1 MNYGPT
7 SRRLPMALTF
17 LLTLLCAPFHSE
29 GLVVSETAKPAEF
42 DVRGPD
48 GVPKGTK
55 LRAPTTAQTK
65 AIAALQASVTGSLE
79 VQYNG
84 LTATPRHIFSHSGY
98 LTEPSG
104 AEPETIARQFLA
116 ERAAIFRFSADDL
129 NNLRLKSRAKL
140 PDMDTTILL
149 FEQHVN
155 GVPLYKGEV
164 LVNVNRAGRIIS
176 VGNENFPQMKVAN
189 SFALSPAEAVS
200 AGAAGVGVEGFQPQ
214 SLGTTPLVRTYGD
227 LPHEFAE
234 GTKFSG
240 GSTFTDD
247 IIVTRVIFP
256 MGEQGRAAYK
266 FTLTTPQY
274 EGMMWEN
281 IVDATSGQVLRRIS
295 LTSFQAGGGH
305 GVGRHG
311 TMRPDVQDMLEGYN
325 AAGTSRG
332 KVFDT
337 VPTALSGLNGFGRS
351 TAPGVP
357 PTYAPDTTTTAPG
370 RGFRIGWL
378 LNRTETPLIYDS
390 PFGQVTRGL
399 PDALNPTP
407 QSPFGWF
414 YLPTNTGGAE
424 VPDNDPLI
432 PATRGFRYT
441 MHEEARTRNVPENSP
456 TGDGNQP
463 FAANLTPLPASVS
476 LVDGR
481 TLSSVFQS
489 QYTEGNN
496 VIVAEDHANDNETTH
511 GIRGFAA
518 DRQFTLPRFNF
529 INSYEYGGAN
539 AVAGPPTTFPP
550 STHPDIY
557 PGTVNLFYAINVI
570 HDYLYSIGFTE
581 SLWNFQQDN
590 FGKGGSGRDAVSG
603 QVQDGSGINN
613 ANFGTPSD
621 GTAPRMQMFLF
632 NETGFRRSDGDFDF
646 DVIAHELYHGVSN
659 RSAGKGETGCLGI
672 TAAGESN
679 GQGEGWS
686 DFLANSMSDDDCAGE
701 YVTGNFDRGIRRQPK
716 TNYRWS
722 YAAINSRAL
731 TRRDTRAGTDLD
743 TGVSVG
749 LGAVPFQVHK
759 TGELWSATLWDMR
772 ELLIMKDPNGVFF
785 DGTRRLGTG
794 ASFFI
799 GYRQVQSVDTLH
811 PIDYRASFNTN
822 DLGTLKPAEHA
833 VRPGL
838 VAAEKTTLGNRSGP
852 LSIAVRNGGRMA
864 DTLVLRGLQ
873 IGPCNPTFVDSRDAI
888 LLADRELN
896 GGENQAII
904 WRAFASHGVGQ
915 NARST
920 GGAAD
925 DPESQTAPIVVEDFS
940 VPVGVTQ
947 CETLGPLTAPTFTAA
962 NSGPNE
968 ATLTIIPVA
977 GAVEYI
983 ISRATGAN
991 GTFTQIDK
999 IPATQ
1004 LTYKDTDKDQGLAP
1018 GQTYAYQVRATRS
1031 AQCVSS
1037 ANTVTVNIAIGL
1049 PVTPAPI
1056 FFGANQIV
1064 DVKRSDRLVV
1074 SWRPATSANPNAK
1087 IVYDVYRSEHVE
1099 HGTMTQDPTFTP
1111 SASNKIAE
1119 NLTGTSFVDTDRVF
1133 NQVYYY
1139 IVQARDLNNGRM
1151 DTNNTGNRLVR
1162 WNAAT
1167 TAGIKDTSPFP
1178 IETFEATSANGRF
1191 KPPLVE
1197 SGKDPQQG
1205 DPAFQRVTG
1214 IDLGGGISTSMMY
1227 APDFDPGS
1235 DGAASD
1241 FSTVIGP
1248 LTLTEASVLDF
1259 DHLISSEAM
1268 FDGGVVEISVGTPT
1282 FNSLPFPDNVTTF
1295 DLGDYMIQGAYNE
1308 KLRGDLAGVIL
1319 SPLQGRRAF
1328 TGIFGLQHTRASLRN
1343 FAPGGRHNPA
1353 GAPVFIRFRMTSDA
1367 QSTNGPKSGWYID
1380 NVAINDLG
1388 VSTPAQLLN
1397 ISTRLRV
1404 QTGDNVG
1411 IGGFIISGTDAK
1423 KVALRGI
1430 GPSLSSNGA
1439 PLEGRLEDPV
1449 LELYDQNGGFIT
1461 SNDNWKESQQGDIEG
1476 SGLAPSDERE
1486 AMIIRT
1492 LLPGAYTAILRGK
1505 DDSTGIGLVEAYDQ
1519 QQGALSELANISTR
1533 GFVDTGDN
1541 VVIGGFILG
1550 AHNGATNIVLR
1561 AIGPSLEDRGVPNSL
1576 ADPTLELFDGDG
1588 NPIATND
1595 DWKDNQRNEI
1605 EATGLQPTRDSEA
1618 ALFQSLGPGLYT
1630 AIVRG
1635 KGDTTG
1641 VGLVEVYNVR

>member
-1 MNYGPT
+1 MNPPQMNRT
-7 SRRLPMALTF
+7 VTPCRLLTF
-17 LLTLLCAPFHSE
+17 ALLITAFCAPFPAE
-29 GLVVSETAKPAEF
+29 GLTVSENAKPAEF

-48 GVPKGTK
+48 GVPKGTA
-55 LRAPTTAQTK
+55 LRTPTSAQTK
-65 AIAALQASVTGSLE
+65 AIAALQATVTGSLE

-84 LTATPRHIFSHSGY
+84 LTATPRHMFSHTGY
-98 LTEPSG
+98 LTQPSS
-104 AEPETIARQFLA
+104 AAPEAIARQFLSDW
-116 ERAAIFRFSADDL
+116 AAIFRFSNEDV
-129 NNLRLKSRAKL
+129 NNLRLKSRATL
-140 PDMDTTILL
+140 PDMGSTILL

-189 SFALSPAEAVS
+189 SFAISPADAVS

-214 SLGTTPLVRTYGD
+214 SMGTTPVVRTYGD

-234 GTKFSG
+234 GSKFSG

-256 MGEQGRAAYK
+256 MGDQGRAAYK

-281 IVDATSGQVLRRIS
+281 IVDASSGQVLRRIS
-295 LTSFQAGGGH
+295 LTSFQRGGGV
-305 GVGRHG
+305 GPGRHG
-311 TMRPDVQDMLEGYN
+311 TMRPDIQDMMESFN

-332 KVFDT
+332 KVFDSL
-337 VPTALSGLNGFGRS
+337 PTALSGLQGFGRS

-357 PTYAPDTTTTAPG
+357 PMYAPDTTTTSPG
-370 RGFRIGWL
+370 RGFRISWL
-378 LNRTETPLIYDS
+378 MNRIETPLIYDM

-399 PDALNPTP
+399 PDASNPTP

-414 YLPTNTGGAE
+414 YLPTNTGGTE
-424 VPDNDPLI
+424 IPDNDPFI
-432 PATRGFRYT
+432 PGTRAFRYS
-441 MHEEARTRNVPENSP
+441 MHEEARTRNAPDNSP
-456 TGDGNQP
+456 IGNGDQP
-463 FAANLTPLPASVS
+463 FAATLTPLPASVS

-481 TLSSVFQS
+481 TLSSVFES

-496 VIVAEDHANDNETTH
+496 VIAAEDHADDNETTH

-529 INSYEYGGAN
+529 ISSYEYGGVDA
-539 AVAGPPTTFPP
+539 AAGVFPESTFP
-550 STHPDIY
+550 DVY

-581 SLWNFQQDN
+581 PLWNFQQDN
-590 FGKGGSGRDAVSG
+590 FGKGGIGRDAVSG

-621 GTAPRMQMFLF
+621 GTNPRMQMFLF
-632 NETGFRRSDGDFDF
+632 TEASQRRSDGDFDF

-659 RSAGKGETGCLGI
+659 RSSGKGETGCLGI

-686 DFLANSMSDDDCAGE
+686 DFLAESMTDDDMTGE
-701 YVTGNFDRGIRRQPK
+701 FVTGNFDRGIRRLPK
-716 TNYRWS
+716 TNYRYS
-722 YAAINSRAL
+722 YASINQRGL
-731 TRRDTRAGTDLD
+731 TRRDTRAPVDPE
-743 TGVSVG
+743 TGVGTGSIPF
-749 LGAVPFQVHK
+749 AVHR
-759 TGELWSATLWDMR
+759 TGEVWSATLWDMR
-772 ELLIMKDPNGVFF
+772 ELLIMKDANGVFF
-785 DGTRRLGTG
+785 DGTRRLGG
-794 ASFFI
+794 GSSFFI
-799 GYRQVQSVDTLH
+799 GYRQVQSVDALH
-811 PIDYRASFNTN
+811 PIDYRSTFNTQ
-822 DLGTLKPAEHA
+822 DAGTLKPNEHA

-838 VAAEKTTLGNRSGP
+838 VAAEAAARGDRSGP
-852 LSIAVRNGGRMA
+852 VANALRTGARLA

-873 IGPCNPTFVDSRDAI
+873 VGPCNPTYVDSRDAI
-888 LLADRELN
+888 LLADRELT

-904 WRAFASHGVGQ
+904 WRAFASHGIGQ
-915 NARST
+915 AARST

-925 DPESQTAPIVVEDFS
+925 DPGSQTAPVVVEDFT
-940 VPVGVTQ
+940 VPAGVTQ
-947 CETLGPLTAPTFTAA
+947 CEQLGPLPAPTFTAA

-968 ATLTIIPVA
+968 ATLTIVPVA
-977 GAVEYI
+977 GAATYV

-991 GTFTQIDK
+991 GTFSKIAE
-999 IPATQ
+999 IPAAT
-1004 LTYKDTDKDQGLAP
+1004 LTFKDNDGGQGLAP

-1037 ANTVTVNIAIGL
+1037 ANTQTVNIAIGL
-1049 PVTPAPI
+1049 PVTPAPT

-1064 DVKRSDRLVV
+1064 DVKRGDRLVV
-1074 SWRPATSANPNAK
+1074 SWRPATSSNPNAK
-1087 IVYDVYRSEHVE
+1087 IVYDVYRADHVE
-1099 HGTMTQDPTFTP
+1099 HGTMQQDPTFTP
-1111 SASNKIAE
+1111 SASNRIAE
-1119 NLTGTSFVDTDRVF
+1119 GITGTSFVDTDRVF

-1151 DTNNTGNRLVR
+1151 DTNNAGNRLVR

-1167 TAGIKDTSPFP
+1167 SGSIKDESPFP
-1178 IETFEATSANGRF
+1178 VETFEAASANGRF
-1191 KPPLVE
+1191 KPPLIE
-1197 SGKDPQQG
+1197 SGAEPQQG

-1214 IDLGGGISTSMMY
+1214 IDLGGGVSTSMMY

-1241 FSTVIGP
+1241 FSAIIGP
-1248 LTLTEASVLDF
+1248 LTLTENSVLDF
-1259 DHLISSEAM
+1259 DHLISAEAM

-1295 DLGDYMIQGAYNE
+1295 DLGDYMIQGTYNE
-1308 KLRGDLAGVIL
+1308 KLRGDLAGVVL

-1353 GAPVFIRFRMTSDA
+1353 GLEVFIRFRMTSDA

-1380 NVAINDLG
+1380 NVAVNDLG
-1388 VSTPAQLLN
+1388 IGTPAQLLN

-1411 IGGFIISGTDAK
+1411 IGGFIITGADLK
-1423 KVALRGI
+1423 QVALRAI
-1430 GPSLSSNGA
+1430 GPSLTNQGS
-1439 PLEGRLEDPV
+1439 PLAGRLEDPV
-1449 LELYDQNGGFIT
+1449 LELYDGNGAFIT
-1461 SNDNWKESQQGDIEG
+1461 ANDNWKDSQQGDIEA
-1476 SGLAPSDERE
+1476 SGLAPSDDRE
-1486 AMIIRT
+1486 SMIIRA
-1492 LLPGAYTAILRGK
+1492 LLPGAYTAIIRGK
-1505 DDSTGIGLVEAYDQ
+1505 DDTSGIGLVEAYDQ
-1519 QQGALSELANISTR
+1519 QQGATSELANISTR

-1541 VVIGGFILG
+1541 VLIGGFITG
-1550 AHNGATNIVLR
+1550 AHSGASNIVLR
-1561 AIGPSLEDRGVPNSL
+1561 AIGPSLQDRGVPNPL
-1576 ADPTLELFDGDG
+1576 ADPTLELFDGNG
-1588 NPIATND
+1588 TPIAVND
-1595 DWKDNQRNEI
+1595 NWRDNQRNEL
-1605 EATGLQPTRDSEA
+1605 EATGLQPSRDTEA
-1618 ALFQSLGPGLYT
+1618 ALFQSLVPGLYT

-1635 KGDTTG
+1635 KDDAVG
-1641 VGLVEVYNVR
+1641 VGLVEVYNLR

>member
-1 MNYGPT
+1 MNYVPT
-7 SRRLPMALTF
+7 SRRLPITLMF
-17 LLTLLCAPFHSE
+17 LLALLCAPFQLQ
-29 GLVVSETAKPAEF
+29 GLVVSETAKPTEF

-48 GVPKGTK
+48 GVPKGTE
-55 LRAPTTAQTK
+55 LRKPTSAQVK
-65 AIAALQASVTGSLE
+65 AIAALQATVTGGLE

-84 LTATPRHIFSHSGY
+84 LTATPRHMFSHTGY
-98 LTEPSG
+98 LTPPS
-104 AEPETIARQFLA
+104 AADPETIALQFLTDWA
-116 ERAAIFRFSADDL
+116 SIFRFSNDDL

-200 AGAAGVGVEGFQPQ
+200 VGAAGVGVEGFQPQ
-214 SLGTTPLVRTYGD
+214 ALGTTPVVRTYGD
-227 LPHEFAE
+227 LPHAFVE
-234 GTKFSG
+234 GSKFSG

-295 LTSFQAGGGH
+295 LTSFQAGGG
-305 GVGRHG
+305 VGPGRQG
-311 TMRPDVQDMLEGYN
+311 TMRPDVQDMLESFN

-332 KVFDT
+332 KVFDSL
-337 VPTALSGLNGFGRS
+337 PTAMSGFQGFGRS

-357 PTYAPDTTTTAPG
+357 PTYAPDTTTTSPG
-370 RGFRIGWL
+370 RGFRVSWL
-378 LNRTETPLIYDS
+378 MNRIETPLVYDI

-414 YLPTNTGGAE
+414 YLPTDTGGNEIPA
-424 VPDNDPLI
+424 NDPII
-432 PATRGFRYT
+432 PGTRAFNYI
-441 MHEEARTRNVPENSP
+441 MHEEARTRNVPDNSP

-463 FAANLTPLPASVS
+463 FAANLTPLPGSVS

-496 VIVAEDHANDNETTH
+496 VIVAEDHGDDNETTH

-518 DRQFTLPRFNF
+518 DRQFTLPRFTF
-529 INSYEYGGAN
+529 INSYEYGGKDA
-539 AVAGPPTTFPP
+539 AAGVFPP
-550 STHPDIY
+550 STFPDVY

-581 SLWNFQQDN
+581 ALWNFQQDN
-590 FGKGGSGRDAVSG
+590 FGKGGIGRDAVSG

-621 GTAPRMQMFLF
+621 GSTPRMQMFLF
-632 NETGFRRSDGDFDF
+632 TEAAQRRSDGDFDF

-686 DFLANSMSDDDCAGE
+686 DFLAESMSDDDATGE
-701 YVTGNFDRGIRRQPK
+701 FVTGNFDRGIRRLPK
-716 TNYRWS
+716 TNFRYS
-722 YAAINSRAL
+722 YASINQRGL
-731 TRRDTRAGTDLD
+731 TRRDTRAAVDIDTTAGT
-743 TGVSVG
+743 GSIPF
-749 LGAVPFQVHK
+749 AVHR
-759 TGELWSATLWDMR
+759 TGEVWSATLWDMR

-785 DGTRRLGTG
+785 DGPRRLGTG
-794 ASFFI
+794 ANFFI
-799 GYRQVQSVDTLH
+799 GYRQVQSVDALH

-822 DLGTLKPAEHA
+822 DAGTLKPTEHA
-833 VRPGL
+833 TRPGL
-838 VAAEKTTLGNRSGP
+838 VAAEVAARGNRTGP
-852 LSIAVRNGGRMA
+852 LATAVRNGGRLA

-873 IGPCNPTFVDSRDAI
+873 VGPCNPTYVDSRDAI
-888 LLADRELN
+888 LLADRELT
-896 GGENQAII
+896 GGENQAVI
-904 WRAFASHGVGQ
+904 WRAFASHGIGQ
-915 NARST
+915 GARST

-925 DPESQTAPIVVEDFS
+925 DPASQTAPLVVEDFT
-940 VPVGVTQ
+940 VPAGVTQ
-947 CETLGPLTAPTFTAA
+947 CEQLGPLPAPTFTAA

-968 ATLTIIPVA
+968 ATLTIVPVA
-977 GAVEYI
+977 GAVTYV
-983 ISRATGAN
+983 ISRATGTN
-991 GTFTQIDK
+991 GAFTK
-999 IPATQ
+999 IAEIPGTQ
-1004 LTYKDTDKDQGLAP
+1004 LTFKDNDGGQGLAP

-1037 ANTVTVNIAIGL
+1037 ANTQTVNIAIGL

-1056 FFGANQIV
+1056 FFGTNQIV
-1064 DVKRSDRLVV
+1064 DPKQADRLVV
-1074 SWRPATSANPNAK
+1074 SWRPATSANPNAQ
-1087 IVYDVYRSEHVE
+1087 IVYDVYRVDHVE

-1111 SASNKIAE
+1111 TAANRIAE
-1119 NLTGTSFVDTDRVF
+1119 GVTGTSFTDTGRVF

-1139 IVQARDLNNGRM
+1139 IVQARDLNNGRK

-1167 TAGIKDTSPFP
+1167 SAGLRDNPPFP
-1178 IETFEATSANGRF
+1178 LETFEASSANARF
-1191 KPPLVE
+1191 KPPLLE

-1205 DPAFQRVTG
+1205 DPAFQRVTE
-1214 IDLGGGISTSMMY
+1214 IDLGGGVTTSMMY
-1227 APDFDPGS
+1227 GPDFDPGS

-1241 FSTVIGP
+1241 FSAVIGP
-1248 LTLTEASVLDF
+1248 LTLTQASVLDF
-1259 DHLISSEAM
+1259 DHFISAEAT
-1268 FDGGVVEISVGTPT
+1268 FDGGVVEISVGTAT

-1308 KLRGDLAGVIL
+1308 RLRGDLVGVIL

-1328 TGIFGLQHTRASLRN
+1328 TGIVGLQHTRASLRN
-1343 FAPGGRHNPA
+1343 FAPGGRHNPG
-1353 GAPVFIRFRMTSDA
+1353 GAPVFIRFRMTSDV

-1380 NVAINDLG
+1380 NVAVNNLG
-1388 VSTPAQLLN
+1388 IATPAQLLN

-1411 IGGFIISGTDAK
+1411 IGGFIITGTDAK
-1423 KVALRGI
+1423 QVALRGI

-1449 LELYDQNGGFIT
+1449 LELYDGNGTFIT
-1461 SNDNWKESQQGDIEG
+1461 ANDNWKDSQQSEIEA
-1476 SGLAPSDERE
+1476 SGLAPSDDRE

-1492 LLPGAYTAILRGK
+1492 LLPGAYTAMIRGR

-1519 QQGALSELANISTR
+1519 QQGALSELGNISTR
-1533 GFVDTGDN
+1533 GFVETGDN
-1541 VVIGGFILG
+1541 VLIGGFIAG
-1550 AHNGATNIVLR
+1550 AHSGATNIILR
-1561 AIGPSLEDRGVPNSL
+1561 AIGPSLEDRGVPNAL
-1576 ADPTLELFDGDG
+1576 ADPTIDLFDGNG
-1588 NPIATND
+1588 NPLATND
-1595 DWKDNQRNEI
+1595 NWRDHQAKEI
-1605 EATGLQPTRDSEA
+1605 ESTGLQPSRDSEA

-1635 KGDTTG
+1635 KNDTTG
-1641 VGLVEVYNVR
+1641 VGLVEVYNLR